1 MNNESNEKNKA
12 FFLELLRSTNRDG
25 IESLIEW
32 LESTDFFTA
41 PASTK
46 YHGAY
51 PGGLLQHSINV
62 YSRLHDEVFRD
73 GSYAKYYDSKILVS
87 LLHDVCKANYYVESS
102 RNVKDPETGSWKQIP
117 CYTVAEQFPYGHGEK
132 SVYLISKH
140 IRLTDEE
147 AIAIRWHMGGFDDA
161 VKGGSRSMEKAYE
174 MYPLALLLHVA
185 DMKAA
190 HIDEARGEQS

>member
-1 MNNESNEKNKA
+1 MNNEKNKA
-12 FFLELLRSTNRDG
+12 EFLNLLRSTNRDG
-25 IESLIEW
+25 IENLIEW

-62 YSRLHDEVFRD
+62 SNRLHDEVFRY
-73 GSYAKYYDSKILVS
+73 GQYAKYYDSKILVS
-87 LLHDVCKANYYVESS
+87 LLHDVCKANMYVESS
-102 RNVKDPETGSWKQIP
+102 RNVKDPVTGTWSQVP
-117 CYTVAEQFPYGHGEK
+117 CYTVDEQYPFGHGEK

-147 AIAIRWHMGGFDDA
+147 AMAIRWHMGGFDQS
-161 VKGGSRSMEKAYE
+161 VKGGSYSVGYAFEK
-174 MYPLALLLHVA
+174 YPLALLLHIA
-185 DMKAA
+185 DMKATYL
-190 HIDEARGEQS
+190 DEERG